1 MPLKLKSF
9 YLDQLGTHTLK
20 TLNSRLCGQ
29 KLHLKKKVNYLGIII
44 DEHLAWEPLIQD
56 LTTKLSRTVGFLS
69 KLRHLVDFKTLIS
82 IYYALFE
89 SHVSYC
95 LQTIGFITQAFF
107 EKIEVLQNK
116 ALRTIHFK
124 PPRESA
130 RPLYV
135 KAAILPIRKLLKV
148 KNCLLAHE
156 FVKRIIPSYFL
167 LDFLR
172 RTPNQEGNNWVLFS

>member
-1 MPLKLKSF
+1 M
-9 YLDQLGTHTLK
+9 
-20 TLNSRLCGQ
+20 
-29 KLHLKKKVNYLGIII
+29 
-44 DEHLAWEPLIQD
+44 
-56 LTTKLSRTVGFLS
+56 
-69 KLRHLVDFKTLIS
+69 DFKTLIS

-95 LQTIGFITQAFF
+95 LQTIGFITQAFL

-116 ALRTIHFK
+116 ALRIIHFK

-148 KNCLLAHE
+148 KNCLLAHD
-156 FVKRIIPSYFL
+156 FVKRIIPSYFSL
-167 LDFLR
+167 NFLR
-172 RTPNQEGNNWVLFS
+172 LTPNQEATRQSSLRLEPPTSNTVRYGSFNIATLVTKDWNELHSKLKINIKKDSKATFKKHLHRFLLTKLAET